1 MMRNRNLS
9 WSLIRSM
16 VMLTMG
22 IGLLVG
28 CAQSTL
34 NIETDQDYSKAV
46 LSEDYDDY
54 YTIAFGNMVNVDAAA
69 KFKQDTV
76 LYTVSNIQ
84 FKYGEYEKALNT
96 VDQAL
101 EFSNDLNLVANKI
114 KFLELLSDYGSKDT
128 LVKQVI
134 SEHSERY
141 PAMSLDEKLY
151 YNYLLISDGHDRE
164 AIRNYTEI
172 LNSNVDSSY
181 LEVLYNDLGLAYLN
195 LNENENAKI
204 YLTLSLN
211 SNPEDSITLSNLGN
225 SYYGLNEFQRA
236 FELYAQAIQNDPYN
250 TYAIYG
256 YASAAQELEKFD
268 TAVDTWTTYLELLP
282 MDMDG
287 WIGLYA
293 GYLSLEDLNGQKK
306 SLDALTALA
315 PYDKSYA
322 YDQLIVYHEMGI
334 LTDPREVTKSYREAT
349 SDFEADWLI
358 ADFTYNY
365 VSAEQGISLYETLI
379 SNDELEYSEYSSL
392 AEDIYYYEEYEL
404 LELVLGKVEELF
416 SREARLE
423 IEAYQYYYTEDTLKL
438 SEVASEIIEI
448 NPESGFGYEYLGDA
462 YYFEMDYE
470 SAAANYGLAVVYSED
485 TYYSRKSQV
494 DCLILLGRMEE
505 AKPLN
510 EQFLEI
516 YSDDAYGYVYQA
528 RINMKMS
535 QEEAAVEDLVMA
547 FSLSNYM
554 DHIFETYEE
563 LSSLKGHP
571 KLDEFDL

>member
-1 MMRNRNLS
+1 MMSKRKLS
-9 WSLIRSM
+9 WSLIRSI
-16 VMLTMG
+16 VVLT
-22 IGLLVG
+22 IAVTSLVG
-28 CAQSTL
+28 CAQGTL

-54 YTIAFGNMVNVDAAA
+54 YTIAFGNMVNLDAAV

-76 LYTVSNIQ
+76 LYAVSNIQ
-84 FKYGEYEKALNT
+84 FKYGEYEKALHT
-96 VDQAL
+96 VNQAL

-114 KFLELLSDYGSKDT
+114 KFLELLTDYESKDA

-134 SEHSERY
+134 NEQSERY
-141 PAMSLDEKLY
+141 PVMSLDEKLY
-151 YNYLLISDGHDRE
+151 YNYLLISDGHERE

-181 LEVLYNDLGLAYLN
+181 LEALYNDLGLAYLN

-204 YLTLSLN
+204 YLTLSLK
-211 SNPEDSITLSNLGN
+211 SNPDDSITLSNLGN
-225 SYYGLNEFQRA
+225 SYYGLNDFQRA
-236 FELYAQAIQNDPYN
+236 FELYANAIQNDPYN

-256 YASAAQELEKFD
+256 YASAAQELEKYD
-268 TAVDTWTTYLELLP
+268 TAVDTWTTYLDLLP
-282 MDMDG
+282 MDIDG
-287 WIGLYA
+287 WIGLYT
-293 GYLSLEDLNGQKK
+293 GYLSLEDLKGQKK

-322 YDQLIVYHEMGI
+322 YDQLIVHHEMGI
-334 LTDPREVTKSYREAT
+334 LTDSGEVTKLYREAT

-358 ADFTYNY
+358 AEFTYNY
-365 VSAEQGISLYETLI
+365 VSTEQGVSLYEALI
-379 SNDELEYSEYSSL
+379 SNDDLEYSEYSSL
-392 AEDIYYYEEYEL
+392 VDDIYYLDENEL
-404 LELVLGKVEELF
+404 LERVLNKVEENF

-423 IEAYQYYYTEDTLKL
+423 IEAYQYYYDEDTVKLLK
-438 SEVASEIIEI
+438 VASEIIEI

-470 SAAANYGLAVVYSED
+470 SAASNYGLAVAYSED
-485 TYYSRKSQV
+485 TYYSHKAQV
-494 DCLILLGRMEE
+494 DCLILLGKINE
-505 AKPLN
+505 AKQLN
-510 EQFLEI
+510 EQFLEL

-528 RINMKMS
+528 RINMKMAL
-535 QEEAAVEDLVMA
+535 EEAAVDNLVMA
-547 FSLSNYM
+547 FSLSNYL
-554 DHIFETYEE
+554 DQIFETYEE

>member
-1 MMRNRNLS
+1 MVRNRNLS
-9 WSLIRSM
+9 WSLIRTL
-16 VMLTMG
+16 VMLTMV
-22 IGLLVG
+22 IVLFVG

-96 VDQAL
+96 VNQAL

-134 SEHSERY
+134 SEHSEQY

-211 SNPEDSITLSNLGN
+211 SNPDDSITLSNLGN
-225 SYYGLNEFQRA
+225 SYYGLNDFQRA
-236 FELYAQAIQNDPYN
+236 FELYTQAIQTDPYN

-268 TAVDTWTTYLELLP
+268 TAVDTWTTYLDLLP

-293 GYLSLEDLNGQKK
+293 GYLSLEDLEGQKK
-306 SLDALTALA
+306 SLEALTALA

-334 LTDPREVTKSYREAT
+334 LTDSREVTKSYREAT

-392 AEDIYYYEEYEL
+392 AEDIYY
-404 LELVLGKVEELF
+404 
-416 SREARLE
+416 
-423 IEAYQYYYTEDTLKL
+423 
-438 SEVASEIIEI
+438 
-448 NPESGFGYEYLGDA
+448 
-462 YYFEMDYE
+462 
-470 SAAANYGLAVVYSED
+470 
-485 TYYSRKSQV
+485 
-494 DCLILLGRMEE
+494 
-505 AKPLN
+505 
-510 EQFLEI
+510 
-516 YSDDAYGYVYQA
+516 
-528 RINMKMS
+528 
-535 QEEAAVEDLVMA
+535 
-547 FSLSNYM
+547 
-554 DHIFETYEE
+554 
-563 LSSLKGHP
+563 
-571 KLDEFDL
+571 

>member
-16 VMLTMG
+16 VMLTMV
-22 IGLLVG
+22 IGSLVG

-96 VDQAL
+96 VNQAL
-101 EFSNDLNLVANKI
+101 EFSNNLNLVANKI
-114 KFLELLSDYGSKDT
+114 KFLELLTDYEAKDT

-141 PAMSLDEKLY
+141 PVMSIDEKLY

-181 LEVLYNDLGLAYLN
+181 LEALYNDLGLAHLN
-195 LNENENAKI
+195 LNENEDAKI
-204 YLTLSLN
+204 YLTLSLK
-211 SNPEDSITLSNLGN
+211 SNPDDSITLSNLGN
-225 SYYGLNEFQRA
+225 SYYGLNDFQRA

-256 YASAAQELEKFD
+256 YASAAQELENFD
-268 TAVDTWTTYLELLP
+268 TAVDTWTTYLDLLP

-293 GYLSLEDLNGQKK
+293 GYLSLEDLEGQKK
-306 SLDALTALA
+306 SLEALTALA
-315 PYDKSYA
+315 PYDRSFA
-322 YDQLIVYHEMGI
+322 YDQLIVHHEMGI
-334 LTDPREVTKSYREAT
+334 LTDSGDVTKSYREAT

-365 VSAEQGISLYETLI
+365 VSAEQGVSLYEALV

-392 AEDIYYYEEYEL
+392 AEDIYYLDESEL
-404 LELVLGKVEELF
+404 FELVLGKVEENF

-423 IEAYQYYYTEDTLKL
+423 IE
-438 SEVASEIIEI
+438 
-448 NPESGFGYEYLGDA
+448 
-462 YYFEMDYE
+462 
-470 SAAANYGLAVVYSED
+470 
-485 TYYSRKSQV
+485 
-494 DCLILLGRMEE
+494 
-505 AKPLN
+505 
-510 EQFLEI
+510 
-516 YSDDAYGYVYQA
+516 
-528 RINMKMS
+528 
-535 QEEAAVEDLVMA
+535 
-547 FSLSNYM
+547 
-554 DHIFETYEE
+554 
-563 LSSLKGHP
+563 
-571 KLDEFDL
+571 

>member
-1 MMRNRNLS
+1 MMSKRKLS
-9 WSLIRSM
+9 WSLIRSI
-16 VMLTMG
+16 VVLT
-22 IGLLVG
+22 IAVASLVG

-84 FKYGEYEKALNT
+84 FKYGEYKKALNT
-96 VDQAL
+96 VNQAL
-101 EFSNDLNLVANKI
+101 EFSNNLNLVANKI
-114 KFLELLSDYGSKDT
+114 KFLELLTDYEAKDT

-141 PAMSLDEKLY
+141 PVMSIDEKLY

-181 LEVLYNDLGLAYLN
+181 LEALYNDLGLAHLN
-195 LNENENAKI
+195 LNENEDAKI
-204 YLTLSLN
+204 YLTLSLK
-211 SNPEDSITLSNLGN
+211 SNPDDSITLSNLGN
-225 SYYGLNEFQRA
+225 SYYGLNDFQRA

-256 YASAAQELEKFD
+256 YASAAQELENYD
-268 TAVDTWTTYLELLP
+268 TAVDTWTTYLDLLP

-293 GYLSLEDLNGQKK
+293 GYLSLEDLEGQKK
-306 SLDALTALA
+306 SLEALTALA
-315 PYDKSYA
+315 PYDRSFA
-322 YDQLIVYHEMGI
+322 YDQLIAHHEMGI
-334 LTDPREVTKSYREAT
+334 LTDSGDVTKSYREAT

-365 VSAEQGISLYETLI
+365 VSAEQGVSLYEALV
-379 SNDELEYSEYSSL
+379 SNDDLEYSEYSSL
-392 AEDIYYYEEYEL
+392 ADDIYYLDESEL
-404 LELVLGKVEELF
+404 FELVLGKVEENF

-423 IEAYQYYYTEDTLKL
+423 IEAYQYYYAEDAVKL
-438 SEVASEIIEI
+438 LEVASEIIEI
-448 NPESGFGYEYLGDA
+448 NPKSGFGYEYLGDA

-470 SAAANYGLAVVYSED
+470 SAASSYGLAVTLSED
-485 TYYSRKSQV
+485 AYYSLKSQV

-505 AKPLN
+505 AKQLN

-516 YSDDAYGYVYQA
+516 YSDDAFGYVYQA

-535 QEEAAVEDLVMA
+535 QEEAAVDDLVMA
-547 FSLSNYM
+547 FSLSSYL